1 MSSFLEI
8 LNLQSVAQMG
18 QPLDRYANIGITHIH
33 AAQQRDPLTTFSILQ
48 FEPDG
53 ARAFNI
59 CLFCFFIN
67 FCKL

>member
-1 MSSFLEI
+1 
-8 LNLQSVAQMG
+8 
-18 QPLDRYANIGITHIH
+18 LDRYANIGITHIH